1 MLLNA
6 VAAAAVSVH
15 VKVKIVC
22 THPLV
27 LEFDTINEV
36 VLLAKFESYQ
46 FKWKLF
52 D

>member
-6 VAAAAVSVH
+6 TAAAVAVH

-36 VLLAKFESYQ
+36 VLLAKFEAYQ
-46 FKWKLF
+46 FTWKLF